1 MISVIVPLYN
11 EGKTVDELVRSL
23 LVVLHSVKRP
33 FEVILVNDGSSDDTW
48 EKVRAES
55 LRDSHIKGIDL
66 AGNYG
71 QTIALRSG
79 LELSTGDIVIFMDGD
94 MQHDPVDIPRFIQK
108 IEEGYDMVGG
118 AKQKRPERFFAR
130 NLSRFAHWMIW
141 KISGTKMSYFGG
153 TYRAYRRF
161 LLENSNMLGDA
172 HRFLGAMIARK
183 GIRFAEIP
191 IEIHR
196 RQAGKSHYNFKKA
209 FLVIVDLIFLKF
221 SISYMNKPFRLFGVT
236 GGFLLLMGL
245 LPILYFIFGSL
256 FFHFNIRTDYLTEFL
271 FSFFIMIVGLL
282 LISFGFIAEIGIHN
296 YYAPKSNPPYV
307 VREKT
312 GGLADE

>member
-11 EGKTVDELVRSL
+11 EGKTVEELIRCL
-23 LVVLHSVKRP
+23 QDTLHTLDRP

-55 LRDSHIKGIDL
+55 LSDPHIKGIDL

-79 LELSTGDIVIFMDGD
+79 LEQSSGDIVIFMDGD
-94 MQHDPVDIPRFIQK
+94 MQHDPVDIPRFVSK

-118 AKQKRPERFFAR
+118 AKQKRPEKFFAR
-130 NLSRFAHWMIW
+130 NLSKLAHWMIW
-141 KISGTKMSYFGG
+141 KISGTRMSYFGG

-161 LLENSNMLGDA
+161 LLEHSNMLGDA

-183 GIRFAEIP
+183 GIRFTEIP
-191 IEIHR
+191 IEIHQR
-196 RQAGKSHYNFKKA
+196 HAGKSHYNFKKI
-209 FLVIVDLIFLKF
+209 FLVIIDLIFLKF
-221 SISYMNKPFRLFGVT
+221 SISYMNKPFRLFGLS
-236 GGFLLLMGL
+236 GGVLLLAGL

-282 LISFGFIAEIGIHN
+282 LISFGFVAEIGIHN
-296 YYAPKSNPPYV
+296 YYAQKNNPPYA
-307 VREKT
+307 VREKAGEFT
-312 GGLADE
+312 DE